1 MGKKYSKKY
10 FIFTG
15 TKTMHVLPVWWQLHK
30 SVKFKRN
37 PSLNSDVFLIFICLY
52 KVIYFDSQQLNVST
66 ASYKDISYTAP

>member
-15 TKTMHVLPVWWQLHK
+15 TKTMLHK

-52 KVIYFDSQQLNVST
+52 KVIYFDSEQLNVST